1 MKPISRTI
9 RIIAIILNVVFLAGI
24 VFFLIRLGA
33 DPQKFRDWAGF
44 ISMFAFSPVTLIT
57 IALTFHKKLA
67 ILTFI
72 LKVIAIIINASFLVI
87 LIWVTAIG
95 NVHLK
100 GFAMWLFG
108 LLSYCLPVLNIVAVA
123 LTFRNE
129 KATSDTIRV

>member
-1 MKPISRTI
+1 
-9 RIIAIILNVVFLAGI
+9 
-24 VFFLIRLGA
+24 
-33 DPQKFRDWAGF
+33 
-44 ISMFAFSPVTLIT
+44 MFAFSPVTLIT

-87 LIWVTAIG
+87 LIWVTSIG

-108 LLSYCLPVLNIVAVA
+108 LLSCGSPVMNIVAVA
-123 LTFRNE
+123 LTFIN
-129 KATSDTIRV
+129 